1 VPPGDLM
8 SEQASRSERDVHSDE
23 HVVLGKLTSPYGVK
37 GWLKV
42 YSHTSPM
49 DGILEYPEWVLR
61 QGGALSRHRL
71 LQGRRHGK
79 GLVALLEGLDSR
91 EAAESAAGAE
101 ILLPKAELPELAGDE
116 YYWHQLEGLAV
127 VTREGVVLGRVKYLF
142 ETGAN
147 DVLVVQGD
155 PQGEPPAID
164 DRERLLPFLPDE
176 VIVAVDMTGGTM
188 TVDWDPEF

>member
-1 VPPGDLM
+1 MQFGDVM
-8 SEQASRSERDVHSDE
+8 SEQAARSERDD

-42 YSHTSPM
+42 YSHTGPM
-49 DGILEYPEWVLR
+49 DGILEYSEWVLR
-61 QGGALSRHRL
+61 QGGILSRHRL

-79 GLVALLEGLDSR
+79 GLVALLEGVDSR
-91 EAAESAAGAE
+91 EAAERVAGAE
-101 ILLPKAELPELAGDE
+101 ILLPKTELPQLEGDE
-116 YYWHQLEGLAV
+116 YYWHQLEGLTV
-127 VTREGVVLGRVKYLF
+127 VTREGTVLGRVAYLF

-147 DVLVVQGD
+147 DVLVVKGD

-176 VIVAVDMTGGTM
+176 VIVEVDLAGGTM
-188 TVDWDPEF
+188 TVDWDPDF